1 MKAKK
6 VLSMGYQ
13 VKFNTSPPFRG
24 FGTLSTWRGEKER
37 ISLIRNSSKFRA
49 EPSVEPASIK
59 SRMRSF
65 KIQEL

>member
-13 VKFNTSPPFRG
+13 VKFNTSPPFEASEPSPLGQGRKNAS
-24 FGTLSTWRGEKER
+24 L
-37 ISLIRNSSKFRA
+37 LIRNSSKFRA

-59 SRMRSF
+59 SRMRSI
-65 KIQEL
+65 KI